1 MRFAELKKHGSA
13 SDFHDLKQY
22 AAIMTEMKKVMQTLT
37 DLIKELKK
45 NKAQLL
51 LQNAEEAVSD
61 LVMTLDTLRK
71 RATLLACRGIIND
84 VDGFDLAALRSAND
98 LVVIEDKEFKQR
110 WTTHDNL
117 LGTIASIVKV
127 AVKTSKVA
135 DNDHDSLEAA
145 LEPIIDVEEAVKKK
159 KDVCTMLQYIG
170 ASQEDQSA
178 LESGVQHAEAM
189 LKRVVEEAWSRLAA
203 TFKLLAFKK
212 GKHNN
217 SQLAQST
224 CKTVAM
230 SSLDPDDTAPVRDLQ
245 GMATLYQES
254 HSSKPF

>member
-1 MRFAELKKHGSA
+1 M
-13 SDFHDLKQY
+13 
-22 AAIMTEMKKVMQTLT
+22 
-37 DLIKELKK
+37 
-45 NKAQLL
+45 
-51 LQNAEEAVSD
+51 
-61 LVMTLDTLRK
+61 
-71 RATLLACRGIIND
+71 
-84 VDGFDLAALRSAND
+84 
-98 LVVIEDKEFKQR
+98 
-110 WTTHDNL
+110 
-117 LGTIASIVKV
+117 
-127 AVKTSKVA
+127 
-135 DNDHDSLEAA
+135 
-145 LEPIIDVEEAVKKK
+145 EPIIDVEEAVKKK
-159 KDVCTMLQYIG
+159 KDVCSLLQYIG

-178 LESGVQHAEAM
+178 LESGVQYAEAM